1 MSEPHHPSALAVY
14 ERGLDESGPQAR
26 PVRCHAVGDD
36 GSRRRLPLE
45 RWLRTPGAGESEL
58 LQRAVG
64 PVLDVGCGAGR
75 HVVALRRE
83 GVEAVG
89 IEISRQATAL
99 ARERGGVVIEGSI
112 FEARLPSIWNTALLL
127 DGNIGIGG
135 DPIGLLR
142 RLAGLLRAGG
152 AALVELEPPSTISR
166 TSRVRLESP
175 HEVSDWIPWT
185 FVAGDEIEP
194 IAVAAGLRLDE
205 LWTSEGRW
213 FARLLLG
220 RSAWSR

>member
-1 MSEPHHPSALAVY
+1 M
-14 ERGLDESGPQAR
+14 RF
-26 PVRCHAVGDD
+26 HAVGDD

-45 RWLRTPGAGESEL
+45 RWLRAPEAGEWEL
-58 LQRAVG
+58 LSRAVG

-75 HVVALRRE
+75 HVVALRRA

-89 IEISRQATAL
+89 IEVSRHATTI

-135 DPIGLLR
+135 DPAGLLR
-142 RLAGLLRAGG
+142 RVAGLLRIGG
-152 AALVELEPPSTISR
+152 AALVELEPPATVSR
-166 TSRVRLESP
+166 TSRVRLESAC
-175 HEVSDWIPWT
+175 EVSTWIPWT
-185 FVAGDEIEP
+185 FVASDEIGT
-194 IAVAAGLRLDE
+194 IAGAAGLTLDE
-205 LWTSEGRW
+205 LWQSEGRW

-220 RSAWSR
+220 EPVCLP